1 MKYKMLID
9 AKEVTLSYHNPN
21 YKEMLANAI
30 DCERLDYTDA
40 RAFRVVID
48 NKEYKLQ
55 NQYVFLK
62 ENITLYVLN
71 WNLSNKRE
79 DC

>member
-21 YKEMLANAI
+21 KEMLANAI

-55 NQYVFLK
+55 NQYVLLK

-71 WNLSNKRE
+71 
-79 DC
+79 